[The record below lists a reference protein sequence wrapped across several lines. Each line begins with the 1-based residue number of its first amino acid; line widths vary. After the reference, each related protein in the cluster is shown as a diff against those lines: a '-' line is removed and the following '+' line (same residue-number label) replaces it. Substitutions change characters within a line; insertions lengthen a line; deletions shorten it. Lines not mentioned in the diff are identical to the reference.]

1 MSNILRGKQGNLSKI
16 KYFLPTYHHP
26 QQQSALQEK
35 VQNKKNQ
42 TKKKSVSNLHTRS
55 LNDQGEISFEIV
67 GISQADEGDPI
78 AKVNKENKENNIM
91 KINDVSRKLST
102 QKHTSGIKVTKN
114 GDKNLEVG
122 LSTIRALTNSR
133 DWQFPE
139 GKEKEEF
146 LKFI

>member
-16 KYFLPTYHHP
+16 KYFLPNYHHP
-26 QQQSALQEK
+26 QQDSTLQQK
-35 VQNKKNQ
+35 VQNKKYQNR
-42 TKKKSVSNLHTRS
+42 KKSISNLHTRS

-67 GISQADEGDPI
+67 GISEVDQTEQI
-78 AKVNKENKENNIM
+78 TKENKENNAT
-91 KINDVSRKLST
+91 KISDISKLST
-102 QKHTSGIKVTKN
+102 SKHTGAIKLTKN
-114 GDKNLEVG
+114 GDKNLQAG